1 MSLEFERRLAGDQ
14 KRIEE
19 ALGAIFREDDRY
31 ADLQEAMEY
40 SLMAGGKRVRPVL
53 TLECCR
59 LCGGDPERAL
69 PFACGVEMVHT
80 YSLIHDDL
88 PCMDDDDLR
97 RGRPTNHRVY
107 GEATAVLAGDGLLT
121 AAFQMLTARR
131 DLLSPEQMAE
141 GVDCL
146 SRAAGPSGMVG
157 GQVLDMAG
165 EGRSLSLSELELL
178 QSLKTG
184 ALISAAA
191 ELGCEAVWIM
201 DDDTLPEPDA
211 LAALLAADAAH
222 GDGYGWLSS
231 RALAPDGTDQ
241 PMNLQRKTMY
251 RDIDGFDAAE
261 VPAVM
266 ASFVSLFLR
275 TEAVRQFGLPI
286 AEFFIWSD
294 DWEYTR
300 RISRAKPCYV
310 IPASRVVHAMQNPGV
325 VNIARDVPAR
335 WARYRYFYR
344 NDVVLYRREG
354 LSGWLWLLAKDSW
367 HTVQVLR
374 DRQGCRAE
382 RIKIIWK
389 GFAAGVRFRP
399 QIPYLP

>member
-1 MSLEFERRLAGDQ
+1 MVQMRSPWETVSPASR
-14 KRIEE
+14 
-19 ALGAIFREDDRY
+19 FRPDI
-31 ADLQEAMEY
+31 
-40 SLMAGGKRVRPVL
+40 
-53 TLECCR
+53 
-59 LCGGDPERAL
+59 L
-69 PFACGVEMVHT
+69 P
-80 YSLIHDDL
+80 
-88 PCMDDDDLR
+88 
-97 RGRPTNHRVY
+97 
-107 GEATAVLAGDGLLT
+107 
-121 AAFQMLTARR
+121 
-131 DLLSPEQMAE
+131 
-141 GVDCL
+141 
-146 SRAAGPSGMVG
+146 
-157 GQVLDMAG
+157 
-165 EGRSLSLSELELL
+165 
-178 QSLKTG
+178 
-184 ALISAAA
+184 
-191 ELGCEAVWIM
+191 
-201 DDDTLPEPDA
+201 
-211 LAALLAADAAH
+211 
-222 GDGYGWLSS
+222 
-231 RALAPDGTDQ
+231 
-241 PMNLQRKTMY
+241 
-251 RDIDGFDAAE
+251 E

>member
-1 MSLEFERRLAGDQ
+1 MSNSWSQASGVFQLYSNALAG
-14 KRIEE
+14 
-19 ALGAIFREDDRY
+19 LGQHLTEP
-31 ADLQEAMEY
+31 LWQ
-40 SLMAGGKRVRPVL
+40 SLMAELRGCRGKIVVTGVGTSGIAARKIAHML
-53 TLECCR
+53 
-59 LCGGDPERAL
+59 
-69 PFACGVEMVHT
+69 ACVEHPA
-80 YSLIHDDL
+80 IW
-88 PCMDDDDLR
+88 
-97 RGRPTNHRVY
+97 
-107 GEATAVLAGDGLLT
+107 
-121 AAFQMLTARR
+121 
-131 DLLSPEQMAE
+131 LS
-141 GVDCL
+141 
-146 SRAAGPSGMVG
+146 
-157 GQVLDMAG
+157 
-165 EGRSLSLSELELL
+165 
-178 QSLKTG
+178 
-184 ALISAAA
+184 
-191 ELGCEAVWIM
+191 
-201 DDDTLPEPDA
+201 
-211 LAALLAADAAH
+211 AADAAH
-222 GDGYGWLSS
+222 GDGCGWLSS

-261 VPAVM
+261 IPAVM

>member
-1 MSLEFERRLAGDQ
+1 MLDARNVTAIVVTYNRLPLLKQCLA
-14 KRIEE
+14 
-19 ALGAIFREDDRY
+19 ALRAQTVQGFTVLLVDNASTDGT
-31 ADLQEAMEY
+31 ADYIKTLAMPGLVCRNPGEN
-40 SLMAGGKRVRPVL
+40 LGGAGG
-53 TLECCR
+53 
-59 LCGGDPERAL
+59 
-69 PFACGVEMVHT
+69 FA
-80 YSLIHDDL
+80 
-88 PCMDDDDLR
+88 
-97 RGRPTNHRVY
+97 Y
-107 GEATAVLAGDGLLT
+107 GIRT
-121 AAFQMLTARR
+121 
-131 DLLSPEQMAE
+131 
-141 GVDCL
+141 
-146 SRAAGPSGMVG
+146 
-157 GQVLDMAG
+157 
-165 EGRSLSLSELELL
+165 
-178 QSLKTG
+178 
-184 ALISAAA
+184 AA

-222 GDGYGWLSS
+222 GDGCGWLSS

-354 LSGWLWLLAKDSW
+354 LSGWLWLLAKDSL

-374 DRQGCRAE
+374 DRQGCRAQ